1 MQLLMPII
9 LRKLFLNNVFVAI
22 LAKSIILLA
31 ILSTGIDA
39 VAQRYKRSKE
49 AALIPAI
56 DYQSLISKADL
67 IYNKPVKLSQ
77 AGQPIGN
84 GRMGSLIWTTP
95 QSLNLQVNRV
105 DIFNIDSNSNTFN
118 GNPPDYCG
126 GAGIVSVDFQSHE
139 AVFDD
144 NTFNQHLSC
153 YDGTIETSGK
163 GIKTNAFVWNKEDV
177 MAIKVT
183 DFRSFQTPALITL
196 RALRPSQTIQGKYSA
211 ISKLEIIGD
220 KILLIQEFTEDKFFC
235 KSAVAL
241 TIPDR
246 KVKAGIAKDTEVKLS
261 ALVGSKD
268 YTILI
273 SSAATFD
280 RNVDV
285 VAQAIKKLNAA
296 TSKGFDKM
304 LASNKAWWHSFW
316 KQSYI
321 QLHSKDGVADY
332 VSENYAYYLY
342 LMASASRGEYMVKFN
357 GMLWTTDGDSRSWG
371 SPYWGANQSCLYN
384 ALLTANKIELL
395 NPMFKTYTRMY
406 ETCAIAAKQQWRSK
420 GIYIPETVGFDG
432 PVILPD
438 SIASEMSDLF
448 LLNKPWEQR
457 SNAFKNYAVNKNPH
471 LSRWNSVTGYAPFG
485 YVTHIFSRGAKIAY
499 LYWMNYEY
507 TQDKEW
513 LEKFAYPMVKGIAEF
528 YRNFPNMKRASDGKY
543 HIYHVNDNEPVW
555 NGHNTD
561 EEISAMMGILPV
573 AIKASEILN
582 LDADLRP
589 LWKELL
595 QNLSPLPLSSDFPK
609 LNGKPVTFVKSLLPV
624 RNGDASG
631 LPDLNTMPLWCFDLC
646 TMESKDKEMMK
657 VANNTFDAFFPLGI
671 NEATPAGTLT
681 MLPAVGALLG
691 RKDATRYLITNQMK
705 ALNEKVLENRMD
717 DLEGNQA
724 TTAERLGRSSE
735 ALQNALCQSIPPNPG
750 EDAII
755 RVFPAWPEEW
765 DAQFQL
771 LCRGN
776 FLVSSSYRK
785 GEVEYIRVKSQGGK
799 ECRIRNPWG
808 DSEIDIYENGGKI
821 KLPGGALISFQT
833 KINGQYTI
841 VRKGYSLVV
850 SE

>member
-1 MQLLMPII
+1 MKKFAIIFLIIINAGFVFSQQHTQSKAVGETLPID
-9 LRKLFLNNVFVAI
+9 F
-22 LAKSIILLA
+22 
-31 ILSTGIDA
+31 
-39 VAQRYKRSKE
+39 
-49 AALIPAI
+49 
-56 DYQSLISKADL
+56 QSLISKADL

-126 GAGIVSVDFQSHE
+126 GAGIVSIDLQSK
-139 AVFDD
+139 VPIFDG
-144 NTFNQHLSC
+144 NLFNQHLSC
-153 YDGTIETSGK
+153 YDGTVETSGK
-163 GIKTNAFVWNKEDV
+163 GIKTNAFVWNEEDV

-183 DFRSFQTPALITL
+183 DSRNLQSPALISLRTL
-196 RALRPSQTIQGKYSA
+196 RNPVAIQGKYAA
-211 ISKLEIIGD
+211 ISKLEVVGD

-235 KSAVAL
+235 KSVVAI
-241 TIPDR
+241 TIPDI
-246 KVKAGIAKDTEVKLS
+246 KTKAWVANDSEVKLS
-261 ALVGSKD
+261 AIVGKKD

-285 VAQAIKKLNAA
+285 VAQAIKRIDKAKA
-296 TSKGFDKM
+296 KGYEKM
-304 LASNKAWWHSFW
+304 LSSNTTWWHSFW
-316 KQSYI
+316 EQSYV
-321 QLHSKDGVADY
+321 QLHSKDGEADY
-332 VSENYAYYLY
+332 VSKNYAYYLY

-406 ETCAIAAKQQWRSK
+406 ETCAIAAKQQWGSK

-432 PVILPD
+432 PTILPD
-438 SIASEMSDLF
+438 SIALEMSDLF

-457 SNAFKNYAVNKNPH
+457 SNAFKNYAANKNPH

-555 NGHNTD
+555 NGHNTA
-561 EEISAMMGILPV
+561 EEISAIMGILPV
-573 AIKASEILN
+573 AIKASDVLN
-582 LDADLRP
+582 QDADLRP

-595 QNLSPLPLSSDFPK
+595 QNLSPLPLSSDFTK

-624 RNGDASG
+624 SNGDASG
-631 LPDLNTMPLWCFDLC
+631 LPDLNTMPEWCFDLC
-646 TMESKDKEMMK
+646 TMESRDNVLMK
-657 VANNTFDAFFPLGI
+657 VANNTFDAFFPLEI

-691 RKDATRYLITNQMK
+691 RKDATRYLIPNQMK

-717 DLEGNQA
+717 EMEGNQA

-776 FLVSSSYRK
+776 FLVSSSYRN
-785 GEVEYIRVKSQGGK
+785 GEIEYIRVKSQAGK
-799 ECRIRNPWG
+799 EVSDPQSMDRFRN
-808 DSEIDIYENGGKI
+808 
-821 KLPGGALISFQT
+821 
-833 KINGQYTI
+833 
-841 VRKGYSLVV
+841 
-850 SE
+850 